1 MAKQQKPQPPIAS
14 VEFPPD
20 KEMTP
25 EEKERFLNGNP
36 TRLEVSN
43 FVSSYISNEFLPSLL
58 EYINS
63 HDNRNLQ
70 LISICQAV
78 LISAGITD
86 QETMDTLLAQWEA
99 AQKSQAQ
106 QGSAPPKKPASPSG
120 VIK

>member
-1 MAKQQKPQPPIAS
+1 MANQQKPSVPITS
-14 VEFPPD
+14 VEFPPE

-25 EEKERFLNGNP
+25 EEKERFLNDHP

-43 FVSSYISNEFLPSLL
+43 FVSSYLSNEFLPQLL
-58 EYINS
+58 EYINGR
-63 HDNRNLQ
+63 DNRNLQ

-78 LISAGITD
+78 LISAGIAD

-99 AQKSQAQ
+99 AQRAQ
-106 QGSAPPKKPASPSG
+106 NQQSATAPETPTSPPG